1 MRGLAQDIRYGLRV
15 LGKNPGFAAVAI
27 AVLALGIGAN
37 TAIFSVV
44 NAVLLKPLPFADAD
58 RIVSVPHVPPPEIF
72 PGRKTFSVSPA
83 NYLDWK
89 SQNDAF
95 ESMAAYGGD
104 YLVMTGTGRP
114 EDISGTYVRAEF
126 FGVLGARPLLG
137 RTFVEGE
144 DEPGHR
150 VVVLSEQLW
159 KTRFGGNPSAVGG
172 TTVLNGETYT
182 IVGVLP
188 ASQTYPEDT
197 RLWVPLVWTPEEK
210 AIRGIHD
217 FLVLARLKPGVSV
230 ERAQAQMNAISAR
243 LAAQYPKDDKGWGA
257 AVIPL
262 HEDMVGDVKPALMV
276 LLGAVG
282 FVLLIACANV
292 ANLVLARTVGR
303 RKEIAVRA
311 ALGASRARIVRQLF
325 VETILLALAGGAL
338 GLLLAGAGVR
348 LIVGFLGDQLPHAAS
363 VGVDGQVLAFTVGLS
378 LLTGILAG
386 ILPGWRLTGANPIE
400 SLKQGGRSDA
410 DAGNPAV
417 RNALV
422 VAEVALALMLMVGAA
437 LLVRS
442 LGKLRGVDPGFEP
455 KNVLLG
461 VVSIHDTRYP
471 TPESRTAFFER
482 VLERVRALPGV
493 TAAGAMNTVPL
504 TEGGSTQP
512 VAIEGAPAA
521 TLAEQP
527 EVAVRNVM
535 PGTLAALKI
544 PLRRGRDLTSAD
556 SEMAPPVVL
565 ISEAMARRFWPG
577 QDAVGKRLTLSFY
590 PGVVRE
596 VVGVVADVKL
606 RGVAHVEPI
615 DAIYGPEAQLSR
627 FTLTLI
633 VRTAVEPRSLASAV
647 TAAVQ
652 AVDPEQPVTEIETM
666 EQHAGDALTHAR
678 FTMLLLTVFAGLAL
692 VLSAVGIYSVLSY
705 AVRRRTRE
713 IGIRMALGA
722 QRLDVIGLIV
732 RQGMGPTLIGL
743 AIGIAGSLAFGRA
756 LSSLVF
762 GVRPSDPLTFA
773 AVSALLAAVALAAC
787 ALPAHRATRVQPT
800 EALQEG

>member
-1 MRGLAQDIRYGLRV
+1 MAAIQQELRYALRV
-15 LGKNPGFAAVAI
+15 IGRSPGFSAVAI
-27 AVLALGIGAN
+27 LVLALGIGAN

-44 NAVLLKPLPFADAD
+44 NAVLLKPLPFPEPD

-72 PGRKTFSVSPA
+72 PGRKTFAVSPA

-89 SQNDAF
+89 SQNGVF
-95 ESMAAYGGD
+95 ESMAAWSSASMA
-104 YLVMTGTGRP
+104 LTGMGRP
-114 EDISGTYVRAEF
+114 EDIPAAAVVPEF
-126 FGVLGARPLLG
+126 FTVLRVRPLLG
-137 RTFVEGE
+137 RMLVAGE

-150 VVVLSEQLW
+150 VVVLSEAFW
-159 KTRFGGNPSAVGG
+159 KTRFGGNRSAVGG
-172 TTVLNGETYT
+172 TMVLDGESYT

-188 ASQTYPEDT
+188 AAQTFPEDA
-197 RLWVPLVWTPEEK
+197 RLWIPLVWTPEEK

-217 FLVLARLKPGVSV
+217 FDVLARLKPGVTV
-230 ERAQAQMNAISAR
+230 ARAQAEMNVLSAR
-243 LAAQYPKDDKGWGA
+243 LADLYPKDDKGWGA

-262 HEDMVGDVKPALMV
+262 HEELVGDVKPALLV

-282 FVLLIACANV
+282 LVLLIACANV
-292 ANLVLARTVGR
+292 ANLVLAKTVGR

-311 ALGASRARIVRQLF
+311 ALGASRPQIVRQLF

-348 LIVGFLGDQLPHAAS
+348 LIVGFVGDQLPHASA
-363 VGVDGQVLAFTVGLS
+363 VGVNGAVLAFTLGLS
-378 LLTGILAG
+378 LLTGIVAG

-400 SLKQGGRSDA
+400 ALKQGGRSDA
-410 DAGNPAV
+410 DAGSPAV
-417 RNALV
+417 RNGLV
-422 VAEVALALMLMVGAA
+422 VAEVALALMLMVGAG

-455 KNVLLG
+455 RHLLLG
-461 VVSIHDTRYP
+461 TLSLPDARYP
-471 TPESRTAFFER
+471 TPESRTAFYDR

-512 VAIEGAPAA
+512 VAIEGAPAT

-527 EVAVRNVM
+527 EVAVRSLTT
-535 PGTLAALKI
+535 GTLAALRL
-544 PLRRGRDLTSAD
+544 PLRRGRDINAAD
-556 SEMAPPVVL
+556 SATSKPVIL
-565 ISEAMARRFWPG
+565 ITEAMARKFWPG
-577 QDAVGKRLTLSFY
+577 QDAVGKRLTLTFF

-596 VVGVVADVKL
+596 VVGVVGDVKL
-606 RGVAHVEPI
+606 RGVTHVEPI
-615 DAIYGPEAQLSR
+615 AAIFVPNAQISR
-627 FTLTLI
+627 GWMTLI
-633 VRTAVEPRSLASAV
+633 VRTAAEPRSVASAV

-652 AVDPEQPVTEIETM
+652 AVDPDEPFTDVQTM

-678 FTMLLLTVFAGLAL
+678 FTMLLLASFAALAL
-692 VLSAVGIYSVLSY
+692 LLSAVGIYSVLAY

-722 QRLDVIGLIV
+722 QPLDVVRLVVGQGMRPALLGLGIGL
-732 RQGMGPTLIGL
+732 
-743 AIGIAGSLAFGRA
+743 AGSLAFGRA

-762 GVRPSDPLTFA
+762 GVTPTDPITFA
-773 AVSALLAAVALAAC
+773 SVAGLLATVALLAC
-787 ALPAHRATRVQPT
+787 ALPARRATRVEPT
-800 EALQEG
+800 EALQEN

>member
-1 MRGLAQDIRYGLRV
+1 
-15 LGKNPGFAAVAI
+15 
-27 AVLALGIGAN
+27 
-37 TAIFSVV
+37 
-44 NAVLLKPLPFADAD
+44 
-58 RIVSVPHVPPPEIF
+58 
-72 PGRKTFSVSPA
+72 
-83 NYLDWK
+83 
-89 SQNDAF
+89 
-95 ESMAAYGGD
+95 
-104 YLVMTGTGRP
+104 
-114 EDISGTYVRAEF
+114 
-126 FGVLGARPLLG
+126 
-137 RTFVEGE
+137 
-144 DEPGHR
+144 
-150 VVVLSEQLW
+150 
-159 KTRFGGNPSAVGG
+159 
-172 TTVLNGETYT
+172 
-182 IVGVLP
+182 
-188 ASQTYPEDT
+188 
-197 RLWVPLVWTPEEK
+197 
-210 AIRGIHD
+210 
-217 FLVLARLKPGVSV
+217 
-230 ERAQAQMNAISAR
+230 
-243 LAAQYPKDDKGWGA
+243 
-257 AVIPL
+257 
-262 HEDMVGDVKPALMV
+262 MV

-348 LIVGFLGDQLPHAAS
+348 LIVGFLGDQMPRAATIG
-363 VGVDGQVLAFTVGLS
+363 VGVDGQVLAFTIGLS

-400 SLKQGGRSDA
+400 ALKQGGRSDA

-417 RNALV
+417 RNGLV

-455 KNVLLG
+455 RNVLLG
-461 VVSIHDTRYP
+461 HVSLPGVRYS
-471 TPESRTAFFER
+471 TPESRAAFYER

-493 TAAGAMNTVPL
+493 TAAGAMDTVPL
-504 TEGGSTQP
+504 TDGGSTQP

-527 EVAVRNVM
+527 EVAVRNIM

-544 PLRRGRDLTSAD
+544 PLRRGRDFTAAD
-556 SEMAPPVVL
+556 SEKARPVVL
-565 ISEAMARRFWPG
+565 VSEAMARKFWPG
-577 QDAVGKRLTLSFY
+577 QDAVGKRLTLTFY

-615 DAIYGPEAQLSR
+615 AAIYGPSAQLDR
-627 FTLTLI
+627 FSLALV

-652 AVDPEQPVTEIETM
+652 AIDPEQPVTDIETM

-678 FTMLLLTVFAGLAL
+678 FAMLLLAAFAVLAL
-692 VLSAVGIYSVLSY
+692 LLSAVGIYSVLAY

-722 QRLDVIGLIV
+722 QRSDVIRLVVGQGMRPALLGLVIGL
-732 RQGMGPTLIGL
+732 
-743 AIGIAGSLAFGRA
+743 AGSLAFGRA

-762 GVRPSDPLTFA
+762 GVSPTDPATFA
-773 AVSALLAAVALAAC
+773 SVAALLATVALLAC
-787 ALPAHRATRVQPT
+787 ALPARRATRVEPT
-800 EALQEG
+800 EALQEN

>member
-1 MRGLAQDIRYGLRV
+1 MAALLQDVRYGLRV
-15 LGKNPGFAAVAI
+15 IAKGPGFAAVAI

-44 NAVLLKPLPFADAD
+44 NAVLLKPLPFPEPD

-89 SQNDAF
+89 RENGAF
-95 ESMAAYGGD
+95 ESMAAWGED
-104 YLVMTGTGRP
+104 DLALTGSGRP
-114 EDISGTYVRAEF
+114 EDIAAGFVAPDF
-126 FGVLGARPLLG
+126 FSVLRVRPLLG
-137 RTFVEGE
+137 RTLVAGD

-150 VVVLSEQLW
+150 VAVLSEALW
-159 KTRFGGNPSAVGG
+159 RTRFGSNPSAVGG
-172 TTVLNGETYT
+172 TVVLNGETYT

-188 ASQTYPEDT
+188 AAQTFPEDA
-197 RLWVPLVWTPEEK
+197 RLWVPLVWTPEER

-217 FLVLARLKPGVSV
+217 YSVIARLKPGVSV
-230 ERAQAQMNAISAR
+230 AHAQAEMNVLSAR
-243 LAAQYPKDDKGWGA
+243 LAQLYPKDDKGWGA

-262 HEDMVGDVKPALMV
+262 HEDLVGDLKPALMV

-338 GLLLAGAGVR
+338 GLVLAGAGVR
-348 LIVGFLGDQLPHAAS
+348 LIVGFLGDHLPHAGS
-363 VGVDGQVLAFTVGLS
+363 IGVDGPVLAFTVGLS

-386 ILPGWRLTGANPIE
+386 ILPGWRLTGANPIDA
-400 SLKQGGRSDA
+400 LKQGGRSDA

-417 RNALV
+417 RNGLV
-422 VAEVALALMLMVGAA
+422 VAEVALALMLMAGAA

-455 KNVLLG
+455 KNVLLA
-461 VVSIHDTRYP
+461 VVYTHDARYP
-471 TPESRTAFFER
+471 TPESRTAFFDR

-504 TEGGSTQP
+504 TDGGSTQP
-512 VAIEGAPAA
+512 VAIDGAPAA

-527 EVAVRNVM
+527 EVAVRNIM

-544 PLRRGRDLTSAD
+544 PLRRGRDFTPAD
-556 SEMAPPVVL
+556 SEKAPPVVL
-565 ISEAMARRFWPG
+565 ISEAMARKFWPG

-606 RGVAHVEPI
+606 RGVAHGEPV
-615 DAIYGPEAQLSR
+615 AAVYGPEAQLSR
-627 FTLTLI
+627 FSLTLI
-633 VRTAVEPRSLASAV
+633 VRTAVEPRTLASAV

-652 AVDPEQPVTEIETM
+652 AIDPEQPVTEIETM

-678 FTMLLLTVFAGLAL
+678 FTMLLLAAFAALAL
-692 VLSAVGIYSVLSY
+692 LLSAVGIYSVLAY

-722 QRLDVIGLIV
+722 QQWDVIRLVVG
-732 RQGMGPTLIGL
+732 QGMRPALLGLGIGL
-743 AIGIAGSLAFGRA
+743 VGSFAFGRA

-762 GVRPSDPLTFA
+762 GVSPTDPATFA
-773 AVSALLAAVALAAC
+773 SVAALLATVALLAC
-787 ALPAHRATRVQPT
+787 ALPARRATRVEPT
-800 EALQEG
+800 EALQEN